1 MRGAVSKLLPE
12 SVPKHES
19 LDVQSIRKDFPILS
33 SLVHGKPLVYLD
45 NAATTQKPRQVIE
58 ALVNFY
64 EKHNAN
70 VHRAVYQLGEIA
82 TDQYE
87 EARRKVADFI
97 GADDPA
103 TVIFTRNATEAINLV
118 AHSWALRNLKDDDE
132 ILLSEA
138 EHHSN
143 LVPWQMA
150 AAATG
155 AKLRFIRITEEGD
168 LDLEHASGLI
178 NGRTRIVAVWHAS
191 NVLGS
196 ISPVQELARMA
207 HEHGAVV
214 LVDGAQS
221 VPHMP
226 VNVADLEC
234 DFLAFSAHKMLGPT
248 GIGVLWG
255 RRELLESMEPFLG
268 GGDMIRQVWLD
279 RASWNEIPWKFEAGT
294 PNIADAIAFGV
305 AVDYLSRL
313 GMHAVHAYEQKLASY
328 ALERLSKVPDITVY
342 GPRDPRRRS
351 GVVSFNIT
359 DVHPHDVGT
368 VLDHEGVAIRA
379 GHHCCQTLMRKL
391 GVSATARASFYI
403 YNTLEEVDI
412 LVEALNKVR
421 KVFGG
426 GSSGRSL

>member
-1 MRGAVSKLLPE
+1 MYKVFSKSPPA
-12 SVPKHES
+12 SAQKHGG

-33 SLVHGKPLVYLD
+33 RLVHGKPLVYLD

-58 ALVNFY
+58 ALANFY
-64 EKHNAN
+64 EEYNAN
-70 VHRAVYQLGEIA
+70 VHRAVYQLSEMA
-82 TDQYE
+82 TDKYE

-118 AHSWALRNLKDDDE
+118 AHSWASRNLKEGDE
-132 ILLSEA
+132 ILVSEA

-155 AKLRFIRITEEGD
+155 AKLRFIRITEEGTLD
-168 LDLEHASGLI
+168 LDHAASLI
-178 NGRTRIVAVWHAS
+178 NSRTKIVAVWHAS

-196 ISPVQELARMA
+196 ISPVRKLAEMA
-207 HEHGAVV
+207 HEHGAVM
-214 LVDGAQS
+214 LADGAQS

-226 VNVADLEC
+226 VNVEDLGC

-255 RRELLESMEPFLG
+255 RRELLESMEPLFG

-305 AVDYLSRL
+305 AVDYLSKL
-313 GMHAVHAYEQKLASY
+313 GMQAVHSHEQELASY
-328 ALERLSKVPDITVY
+328 ALKRLSELPEITVY
-342 GPRDPRRRS
+342 GPKDPRHRS
-351 GVVSFNIT
+351 GVISFNIA
-359 DVHPHDVGT
+359 DIHPHDVGT

-379 GHHCCQTLMRKL
+379 GHHCCQPLMRKL

-403 YNTLEEVDI
+403 YNTFEEVDI
-412 LVEALNKVR
+412 FVEALQKVR

>member
-1 MRGAVSKLLPE
+1 MRGAVSKLPLA
-12 SVPKHES
+12 SVPKHGS

-87 EARRKVADFI
+87 EARRKIADFI

-118 AHSWALRNLKDDDE
+118 AHSWAFRNLKEDDE

-150 AAATG
+150 AGATG

-168 LDLEHASGLI
+168 LDLEHAAGLI
-178 NGRTRIVAVWHAS
+178 NSRTKIVAVWHAS

-207 HEHGAVV
+207 HEHGAVM

-226 VNVADLEC
+226 VNVADLGC

-294 PNIADAIAFGV
+294 PNIADAVAFGA

-313 GMHAVHAYEQKLASY
+313 GMHAVHAYEQELASY
-328 ALERLSKVPDITVY
+328 ALERLSEVPDITVY

-351 GVVSFNIT
+351 GVVSFNIAG
-359 DVHPHDVGT
+359 VHPHDVGT
-368 VLDHEGVAIRA
+368 VLDHEGVAVRA
-379 GHHCCQTLMRKL
+379 GHHCCQPLMRKL

-426 GSSGRSL
+426 GSFGRSL